1 MAKDTPSMAKNKMRR
16 CLGAVLDPHPTSSEV
31 KTLWMYFQSTCAYC
45 GIHIDP
51 ESRTGHLDHIMPS
64 ALGGTNEI
72 HNYLLACS
80 RCNGDE
86 KRDEDWQSFLER
98 KIADRALVD
107 ARRSHI
113 LAWVGKANGRVIRD
127 PAVIAEADAIIFQAL
142 EEFDIAVKKLR
153 ALRGGNSKLSIPEL

>member
-16 CLGAVLDPHPTSSEV
+16 CLGAVLDPHPTSSGV

-72 HNYLLACS
+72 HNHLLACS

-98 KIADRALVD
+98 KIADRAMVD

-113 LAWVGKANGRVIRD
+113 LAWVGKSNGLVIRD
-127 PAVIAEADAIIFQAL
+127 PAVTAEADAIIFQAL

-153 ALRGGNSKLSIPEL
+153 ALRGVNSKLSIPEL

>member
-1 MAKDTPSMAKNKMRR
+1 MAKDTPSMAKNKIRR

-45 GIHIDP
+45 GIYIDP
-51 ESRTGHLDHIMPS
+51 ESRTGHLDHIIPS

-107 ARRSHI
+107 TRRSHI
-113 LAWVGKANGRVIRD
+113 LAWIGKANGRVIRD

-153 ALRGGNSKLSIPEL
+153 ALRAGNSKLSIPEL

>member
-1 MAKDTPSMAKNKMRR
+1 
-16 CLGAVLDPHPTSSEV
+16 
-31 KTLWMYFQSTCAYC
+31 MYFQSTCAYC

-142 EEFDIAVKKLR
+142 EEFDKAVKKLR
-153 ALRGGNSKLSIPEL
+153 ALRGGNSKLSIPDL